1 MDEIKE
7 EAIETYYELKV
18 PVGSYRTDSLLV
30 LLWAVFCH
38 RLWHWWRGD
47 GWVD

>member
-1 MDEIKE
+1 MEQVKE
-7 EAIETYYELKV
+7 EAIRTYYELKV
-18 PVGSYRTDSLLV
+18 PAGSYTTNSLFSLL
-30 LLWAVFCH
+30 WIVFTH